1 MSIANK
7 AFAWML
13 FAAGGTLTALLFPVL
28 IALFLLVS
36 TGRVPPGLEY
46 EAILDF
52 ASSLTGRTALF
63 VIVSLSAWHAAHR
76 MRVLAHDLGIRAD
89 RAVAWTVYSLAAIA
103 TVTAAVLLA
112 ITRSPG
118 S

>member
-7 AFAWML
+7 AFAWLL

-36 TGRVPPGLEY
+36 MGEVPSGLEY
-46 EAILDF
+46 GAIHGF
-52 ASSLTGRTALF
+52 AGSIIGGTVLF
-63 VIVSLSAWHAAHR
+63 IVVSLSAWHAAHR

-89 RAVAWTVYSLAAIA
+89 RAVALAVYSLALIA
-103 TVTAAVLLA
+103 TVGAAVLL
-112 ITRSPG
+112 IVIRSAG

>member
-7 AFAWML
+7 AFVWLL

-36 TGRVPPGLEY
+36 AGVVPSGLEY
-46 EAILDF
+46 EAMHGF
-52 ASSLTGRTALF
+52 ASSIIGRTALF
-63 VIVSLSAWHAAHR
+63 VVVSLSAWHAAHR

>member
-7 AFAWML
+7 AFAWLL

-36 TGRVPPGLEY
+36 MGQVPSGLEY
-46 EAILDF
+46 GALHGFAGSIIGGAILF
-52 ASSLTGRTALF
+52 I
-63 VIVSLSAWHAAHR
+63 VVSLSAWHAAHR
-76 MRVLAHDLGIRAD
+76 MRVLAHDLGIRTD
-89 RAVAWTVYSLAAIA
+89 RAAAWTVYSLASIA
-103 TVTAAVLLA
+103 TVAAAWLLVV
-112 ITRSPG
+112 IRSAG

>member
-7 AFAWML
+7 AFVWLL

-36 TGRVPPGLEY
+36 MGEVPSGLEY
-46 EAILDF
+46 AAIHGF
-52 ASSLTGRTALF
+52 ARSMPGRTVLF
-63 VIVSLSAWHAAHR
+63 IIVSLSAWHAAHR

-89 RAVAWTVYSLAAIA
+89 RVVALTVYSLAAIA
-103 TVTAAVLLA
+103 TAAVAVLLA
-112 ITRSPG
+112 I
-118 S
+118 